1 MCDFSA
7 KCLLLL
13 KRLKHVETK
22 YAVKMWQWYGYFN
35 IEDPPKAM
43 QYGKSMIA
51 SSTHKCAK
59 ETMAN
64 SC

>member
-7 KCLLLL
+7 KCLWLL

-22 YAVKMWQWYGYFN
+22 YAVKMWQWYGYVWYVN

-43 QYGKSMIA
+43 
-51 SSTHKCAK
+51 
-59 ETMAN
+59 
-64 SC
+64 